1 MKQKWQESVPHCA
14 EAKGVTHGG
23 VCGSKNVGTSNRKEG
38 EIPSRRK
45 IKVSWA
51 TVIVPGLV
59 GPKEMTKVVF
69 DGQLVNIPALLF
81 YSKIGR
87 SVVYKAHYWI

>member
-1 MKQKWQESVPHCA
+1 MCA

-23 VCGSKNVGTSNRKEG
+23 ACGSKNVGTSNRKEG

-59 GPKEMTKVVF
+59 GPKEMVKTAS
-69 DGQLVNIPALLF
+69 DGYRVNIP
-81 YSKIGR
+81 
-87 SVVYKAHYWI
+87 

>member
-1 MKQKWQESVPHCA
+1 M
-14 EAKGVTHGG
+14 THGG
-23 VCGSKNVGTSNRKEG
+23 ACGSKNVGTSNRKEG

-51 TVIVPGLV
+51 MVITPGLV
-59 GPKEMTKVVF
+59 SPKEMAIAES
-69 DGQLVNIPALLF
+69 DGQLVNIPVLLF
-81 YSKIGR
+81 YSMIGR